1 MHRPRTFLPGLPA
14 VEAFP
19 ALTPTLPPATHTNSY
34 ALGAREVLLVE
45 PATPYEA
52 ERAAW
57 LAWAERL
64 RAEGRTLVA
73 LVATHHHEDHVGGA
87 AFLARALGLPLWAH
101 ALTAERIAAPVDRL
115 LTDGETLRLDG
126 PEPHAW
132 RVLHTPGHAPG
143 HVCLYE
149 PSLGAL
155 VAGDMIAGVGT
166 ILIMPGDGDMR
177 EYLRQLGRLGDL
189 GAKVA
194 LPAHGDPIDEP
205 AARFAAYVAHRL
217 AREAKVVRALEAGGA
232 AGLDLDELL
241 PRAYD
246 DIPPATWP
254 LAELSLRAHLEK
266 LVAEGR
272 VRASDGGARFVAA
285 GAP

>member
-1 MHRPRTFLPGLPA
+1 M
-14 VEAFP
+14 FP

-34 ALGAREVLLVE
+34 ALGAREVLLIE

-64 RAEGRTLVA
+64 RGEGRTLVA
-73 LVATHHHEDHVGGA
+73 LVATHHHDDHVGGA
-87 AFLARALGLPLWAH
+87 AFLAEALGLPLWAH
-101 ALTAERIAAPVDRL
+101 ALTAERITAPVDRL
-115 LTDGETLRLDG
+115 LRDGETLRLDG
-126 PEPHAW
+126 PDAQAW
-132 RVLHTPGHAPG
+132 QVLHTPGHAPG

-194 LPAHGDPIDEP
+194 LPAHGDPIEEP

-217 AREAKVVRALEAGGA
+217 AREAKVLRALETGGA
-232 AGLDLDELL
+232 AGLGLDQLL
-241 PRAYD
+241 PQAYD
-246 DIPPATWP
+246 DVSPNTWP
-254 LAELSLRAHLEK
+254 LAKLSLLAHLEK

-272 VRASDGGARFVAA
+272 VRASGPGGGSHFTA
-285 GAP
+285 GAS